1 MAISMI
7 LITGATGRIGSKLVE
22 SLLQSGKPVRV
33 LVRNSQKAA
42 NLQALGASVCLG
54 DLNRLDHLDVALQ
67 GCDRLFSIPPN
78 TINQAEQEIQ
88 LYQAAKRTGIQHIVK
103 LSTVKSDPESP
114 CQFFKHHATAEQHLK
129 QSGIKFTILQ
139 TNSFMQNFLWFSHEM
154 RTKGTLSLPMRDAKT
169 APIDIR
175 DVVRV
180 GSAILTEEE
189 HEGKTYNLTGSELLS
204 LAEIAEKLSI
214 VANQKITYIDASSL
228 DFKQTL
234 IQSNVPEW
242 FAEAVTTSWQI
253 ASKGKPT
260 LTDVVTQIGGKQPI
274 TFDEFA
280 WDYKTIFA
288 QE

>member
-1 MAISMI
+1 MI
-7 LITGATGRIGSKLVE
+7 LITGVTGRVGSKLVE
-22 SLLQSGKPVRV
+22 SLLQSGEQVRV
-33 LVRNSQKAA
+33 LVRNPQKAA

-54 DLNRLDHLDVALQ
+54 DLNRLDHLDIALQ
-67 GCDRLFSIPPN
+67 ECDRLFSIPPN

-88 LYQAAKRTGIQHIVK
+88 LYQAAKRTGIRHIVK
-103 LSTVKSDPESP
+103 LSTVKSDIESS
-114 CQFFKHHATAEQHLK
+114 CHFFKQHAIAEQHLK

-139 TNSFMQNFLWFSHEM
+139 TNSFMQNFLWFADEI
-154 RTKGTLSLPMRDAKT
+154 RTKRTLSLPMKDTKT

-180 GSAILTEEE
+180 GSAILAEEE

-204 LAEIAEKLSI
+204 LQEIAEKLST
-214 VANQKITYIDASSL
+214 VTNQKITYIDASPL
-228 DFKQTL
+228 NFKQML
-234 IQSNVPEW
+234 ISSSVPDW

-260 LTDVVTQIGGKQPI
+260 LTDVVTKIGRKQPI
-274 TFDEFA
+274 TFNEFA
-280 WDYKTIFA
+280 WDYKAMFA